1 MGRKQ
6 DPQWPAVGS
15 PPPARSR
22 HRGSRRGKVLKI
34 VSCVVAGTFL
44 AVAGAGYYLLHQTLG
59 KVATVSL
66 ADLKHR
72 PAASKPNSAGQTP
85 LNILVLGSQTRDGQ
99 TQAVHVGNASKDGT
113 DLSDTAMLM
122 HVAADR
128 KWAEVISIPRDL
140 FVPIP
145 ACQDR
150 TNPGQTDPAQTEAQF
165 YDAMGEGGPACAVAT
180 VEQMTNIRIDHFVEL
195 TFDAFIDLTNAV
207 GGVQICVPE
216 PGIDDPNYSGLVLSA
231 GLHTIIG
238 NEALAF
244 VRDRHGLAG
253 GTDTS
258 RIQMQQEFMTAL
270 FSKLT
275 SNGTLEDPITLYK
288 IATSVSSNIT
298 VDTALDNI
306 GTMAS
311 IAESVGSI
319 NKKYIQ
325 YITAP
330 ETFDTPGE
338 FSYDEAGEHSS
349 PGPVF
354 DQLWTDMREDQPL
367 PGSPAA
373 AEVGTLASA
382 SPSASS
388 NQAADSPS
396 ANPSPTVAA
405 KDVTVQVFN
414 GTDVAGEAHNA
425 AMNLAAMGMTT
436 SIGDSGYSGYATT
449 TILYPS
455 GDQAEADTLADD
467 VAGSVLKQSSSV
479 SELTLVVGANA
490 PTAIVASPSAGS
502 GSGGSAATSASPTA
516 TISVEARTGDENIC
530 SNLPSGQ
537 YGGSPSG

>member
-1 MGRKQ
+1 MSRKQ
-6 DPQWPAVGS
+6 DAPWPATGS
-15 PPPARSR
+15 SPTKPREPGDR
-22 HRGSRRGKVLKI
+22 HRKVLKI
-34 VSCVVAGTFL
+34 LTCVVAGTFL
-44 AVAGAGYYLLHQTLG
+44 LVAGGGYYLLHQTLG
-59 KVATVSL
+59 KVDTVSL
-66 ADLKHR
+66 NNLKNQ

-113 DLSDTAMLM
+113 DLSDTAMLV
-122 HVAADR
+122 HVAANR

-150 TNPGQTDPAQTEAQF
+150 LNPGQTDPAQSEAQF

-258 RIQMQQEFMTAL
+258 RIQMQQQFMTAL
-270 FSKLT
+270 FNKLT
-275 SNGTLEDPITLYK
+275 SNGTLENPITLYK
-288 IATSVSSNIT
+288 IATSISSNIT
-298 VDTALDNI
+298 VDTGLDSI

-311 IAESVGSI
+311 IVESVGSI
-319 NKKYIQ
+319 NKKNIQ
-325 YITAP
+325 YVTAP
-330 ETFDTPGE
+330 YTFDTPGQY
-338 FSYDEAGEHSS
+338 SYDEAGEHSS
-349 PGPVF
+349 PGPGF
-354 DQLWTDMREDQPL
+354 DELWTYMRNDQPL

-373 AEVGTLASA
+373 AEVGTATA
-382 SPSASS
+382 GPSTAVP
-388 NQAADSPS
+388 AS

-414 GTDVAGEAHNA
+414 GTNVGGEAHNA
-425 AMNLAAMGMTT
+425 ATNLAAMGMTT
-436 SIGDSGYSGYATT
+436 SIGESGYSGYATT
-449 TILYPS
+449 TIYYPS
-455 GDQAEADTLADD
+455 GDQAEANTLADD
-467 VAGSVLKQSSSV
+467 VAGAVLKESSSV
-479 SELTLVVGANA
+479 HELTLVIGSNA
-490 PTAIVASPSAGS
+490 PKAVVATLSTSSGSSASTEASPS
-502 GSGGSAATSASPTA
+502 P

-530 SNLPSGQ
+530 SNLPNGQ
-537 YGGSPSG
+537 YGGSPND

>member
-6 DPQWPAVGS
+6 DAPWPTTGAA
-15 PPPARSR
+15 PAKVRKPGDR
-22 HRGSRRGKVLKI
+22 HRKVLKI
-34 VSCVVAGTFL
+34 TTCVVAGTFL
-44 AVAGAGYYLLHQTLG
+44 LVAGGGYYLLHQTLG
-59 KVATVSL
+59 KVDTVSL
-66 ADLKHR
+66 SGLKNQ

-113 DLSDTAMLM
+113 DLSDTAMLV

-150 TNPGQTDPAQTEAQF
+150 LNPGQTDPAQSEAQF

-180 VEQMTNIRIDHFVEL
+180 VEQMTNLRIDHFVEL

-238 NEALAF
+238 NQALAF
-244 VRDRHGLAG
+244 VRDRHGLSG

-258 RIQMQQEFMTAL
+258 RIQMQQQFMTAL
-270 FSKLT
+270 FNKLT
-275 SNGTLEDPITLYK
+275 SNGTLENPITLYK
-288 IATSVSSNIT
+288 IATSVSNNIT
-298 VDTALDNI
+298 VDTGLDSI

-311 IAESVGSI
+311 IVESVGSI

-330 ETFDTPGE
+330 YTFDTPGE
-338 FSYDEAGEHSS
+338 YSYDEAGEHSS
-349 PGPVF
+349 PGPGF
-354 DQLWTDMREDQPL
+354 DELWTYMRDDQPL

-373 AEVGTLASA
+373 AEAGTATA
-382 SPSASS
+382 PSA
-388 NQAADSPS
+388 PS
-396 ANPSPTVAA
+396 APVNSSPTVAA
-405 KDVTVQVFN
+405 QDVTVQVFN
-414 GTDVAGEAHNA
+414 GTTVSGEAHNA

-436 SIGDSGYSGYATT
+436 SIGESGYSGYATT
-449 TILYPS
+449 TIYYPS
-455 GDQAEADTLADD
+455 ADQAEADTLADD
-467 VAGSVLKQSSSV
+467 VAGAVLKESSSV
-479 SELTLVVGANA
+479 SELTLVIGANA
-490 PTAIVASPSAGS
+490 PHAVVAAPSTSSDSGS
-502 GSGGSAATSASPTA
+502 GSGSSASTA
-516 TISVEARTGDENIC
+516 ASPSPTISVEARTGDENIC

-537 YGGSPSG
+537 YGGSPND

>member
-6 DPQWPAVGS
+6 DPRWPAVGS
-15 PPPARSR
+15 PPPSTRPRHAGSR
-22 HRGSRRGKVLKI
+22 HAKVLKI
-34 VSCVVAGTFL
+34 ISCVVAGTFL

-72 PAASKPNSAGQTP
+72 PAASKPNSQGQTP

-113 DLSDTAMLM
+113 DLSDTAMLV

-128 KWAEVISIPRDL
+128 KWTEVISIPRDL

-150 TNPGQTDPAQTEAQF
+150 TTPGQTDPAQSEAQF

-207 GGVQICVPE
+207 GGVQICVPQ

-258 RIQMQQEFMTAL
+258 RIQMQQQFMTAL
-270 FSKLT
+270 FNKLT

-288 IATSVSSNIT
+288 IATSVSNNIT
-298 VDTALDNI
+298 VDTGLDSI

-311 IAESVGSI
+311 IVESVGSI

-330 ETFDTPGE
+330 YVYDTPGE
-338 FSYDEAGEHSS
+338 FSYDEAGE
-349 PGPVF
+349 
-354 DQLWTDMREDQPL
+354 PL

-373 AEVGTLASA
+373 AEVATSPTA

-388 NQAADSPS
+388 NQVATSAS

-414 GTDVAGEAHNA
+414 GTDVDGEAHNA
-425 AMNLAAMGMTT
+425 ATNLAAMGMTT
-436 SIGDSGYSGYATT
+436 SVGDSGYTGYSTT
-449 TILYPS
+449 TIFYPS

-467 VAGSVLKQSSSV
+467 VAGSTLKESSSV
-479 SELTLVVGANA
+479 SQLTLVIGANA
-490 PTAIVASPSAGS
+490 PTAIVAAPASSSGS
-502 GSGGSAATSASPTA
+502 GSGASASPSA

-537 YGGSPSG
+537 YGGSPSD